1 MNLRDLRY
9 LQALAEE
16 QHFGRAA
23 RICNV
28 SQPTLSV
35 QIKKMEVDLGVE
47 LVERSG
53 RTVILTDVGQ
63 TILNLAKDALTSIDH
78 IYSTAETARDP
89 FSGQLQLG
97 SIPTISPY
105 LIPQAIRQSKA
116 MFPRLKLGFLEDIT
130 ERLNEGLLQGTLDV
144 AILATEP
151 EDPRLEVI
159 NLYREPFSVILPKEH
174 PLNATEHLDVEDL
187 TLNELILLP
196 EGHCFRDQA
205 VDLCQFAQP
214 SALHEVN
221 VSSMETIISLV
232 AAGQGIS
239 LIPSMALGG
248 RWNAGDDVCVRTLN
262 HPNAYRQI
270 NLTFRKSTPKRQLL
284 ESLANVVLNSLPE
297 DMRTT

>member
-1 MNLRDLRY
+1 MNVRDMRY
-9 LQALAEE
+9 LQALADE

-23 RICNV
+23 RVCNV

-35 QIKKMEVDLGVE
+35 QIRKMEETFDVQ

-53 RTVILTDVGQ
+53 RSVILTDIGQ
-63 TILNLAKDALTSIDH
+63 RVLALAKDALNSIDT

-89 FSGQLQLG
+89 YSGQLQLG

-105 LIPQAIRQSKA
+105 LIPEAIRQAKA
-116 MFPRLKLGFLEDIT
+116 SFPRLKLGFLEDIT
-130 ERLNEGLLQGTLDV
+130 ERLNEKLLNGKLDA

-151 EDPRLEVI
+151 EDARLEVI
-159 NLYREPFSVILPKEH
+159 NLYKEPFSVILPETH
-174 PLNATEHLDVEDL
+174 PLNEARDINVADL

-205 VDLCQFAQP
+205 VDLCQLAQP
-214 SALHEVN
+214 SSFNEVN

-239 LIPSMALGG
+239 LIPTMALQG
-248 RWNAGDDVCVRTLN
+248 RWKTSTDVSIRRIN

-284 ESLANVVLNSLPE
+284 DSLAKVILTSLPE
-297 DMRTT
+297 AQDL

>member
-1 MNLRDLRY
+1 MNVRDLRY
-9 LQALAEE
+9 LQALADE

-23 RICNV
+23 SICNV

-35 QIKKMEVDLGVE
+35 QIRKMEETLDVQ

-63 TILNLAKDALTSIDH
+63 RVLALAKEALGSIDN

-89 FSGQLQLG
+89 YSGQLQLG

-105 LIPQAIRQSKA
+105 LIPESIRQAKSA
-116 MFPRLKLGFLEDIT
+116 FPRLKLGFLEDIT
-130 ERLNEGLLQGTLDV
+130 ERLNEKLLNGELDA
-144 AILATEP
+144 AILATDP
-151 EDPRLEVI
+151 EDTRLEAI
-159 NLYREPFSVILPKEH
+159 NLYQEAFSVILPKTH
-174 PLNATEHLDVEDL
+174 PLNEIRDLDIADL

-205 VDLCQFAQP
+205 VDLCQRAQP
-214 SALHEVN
+214 SSFHEVN

-239 LIPSMALGG
+239 LIPTLALQG
-248 RWNAGDDVCVRTLN
+248 RWNAATDISIRRLD

-270 NLTFRKSTPKRQLL
+270 NLTFRKSTPKRKLL
-284 ESLANVVLNSLPE
+284 GSLADVILTSLPE
-297 DMRTT
+297 TQDL